1 MSCVGSTVLVST
13 FSITIAMHHRI
24 RCTCIFTPSFEPAS
38 TDFSNDHLLCR
49 SIIISVLGG
58 IGHGNVIST
67 ARTAFER
74 WYAAATPAPIGEA
87 AVEQAKLPT

>member
-1 MSCVGSTVLVST
+1 MCVQLLLPLSHPLLSPLPTS
-13 FSITIAMHHRI
+13 A
-24 RCTCIFTPSFEPAS
+24 FELSS
-38 TDFSNDHLLCR
+38 TDFSNDHLLRR

-67 ARTAFER
+67 AQTAFKR

-87 AVEQAKLPT
+87 EVEQAKLPA